1 MDGNHRGQDTNPST
15 SATKFKVRRS
25 SPTLFDKPLFEMAI
39 LIDGKK
45 IAADVRTEV
54 RHEVAAWTSDGHTS
68 PYLAVVLVGNN
79 PASAS
84 YVRGK
89 IKASQNVG
97 IAGDTLKFDENISEE
112 ALLEVIHDL
121 NTSPHVS
128 GILVQLPLP
137 DHLDASRV
145 ISALNPNKDVD
156 GLHTV
161 NAGRLAADIQGFV
174 PCTPAGIV
182 ELLRR
187 ANIDTEG
194 KHAVI
199 IGRSS
204 LVGRPLASLL
214 LRKENNATVTV
225 CHSRTQNLPEICR
238 QADILVAAIGR
249 AHFVTE
255 DMIKSGA
262 TIIDVGINRVDDPAH
277 ARGYRLTGD
286 VDFDAVSKIAGYI
299 TPVPGGVGPMTI
311 AMLLKNTMVAA
322 RILN

>member
-1 MDGNHRGQDTNPST
+1 
-15 SATKFKVRRS
+15 
-25 SPTLFDKPLFEMAI
+25 MAI
-39 LIDGKK
+39 LIDGKE
-45 IAADVRTEV
+45 IAADVRKEV
-54 RHEVAAWTSDGHTS
+54 RHEVAAWTSEGHAP
-68 PYLAVVLVGNN
+68 PYLAVVLVGDN

-97 IAGDTLKFDENISEE
+97 IAGDTLKFDENISEK

-145 ISALNPNKDVD
+145 ISALNPDKDVD

-161 NAGRLAADIQGFV
+161 NAGRLAAGLPGFV

-187 ANIDTEG
+187 ANIDIEG

-204 LVGRPLASLL
+204 LVGRPLGSLL
-214 LRKENNATVTV
+214 LRKENNATVTI
-225 CHSRTQNLPEICR
+225 CHSRTQNLPEVCC
-238 QADILVAAIGR
+238 QSDILVAAIGR
-249 AHFVTE
+249 AHFVTAE
-255 DMIKSGA
+255 MVKPGA
-262 TIIDVGINRVDDPAH
+262 AVIDVGINRIDDLTR

-286 VDFDAVSKIAGYI
+286 VDFEAVSKIAGYI

-311 AMLLKNTMVAA
+311 AMLLKNTMTAA
-322 RILN
+322 RLLN

>member
-1 MDGNHRGQDTNPST
+1 
-15 SATKFKVRRS
+15 
-25 SPTLFDKPLFEMAI
+25 MAI
-39 LIDGKK
+39 LIDGKE
-45 IAADVRTEV
+45 IAADVRKEV
-54 RHEVAAWTSDGHTS
+54 RHEVATWTSEGHAP

-97 IAGDTLKFDENISEE
+97 IAGDTLKFDENISEK
-112 ALLEVIHDL
+112 ALLEVIDDL

-156 GLHTV
+156 GLHTI
-161 NAGRLAADIQGFV
+161 NAGRLATGLPGFV

-187 ANIDTEG
+187 ANIDIEV

-199 IGRSS
+199 LGRSS
-204 LVGRPLASLL
+204 LVGRPLGSLL
-214 LRKENNATVTV
+214 LRKENNATVTI
-225 CHSRTQNLPEICR
+225 CHSRTQNLPEVCR
-238 QADILVAAIGR
+238 QSDILIAAIGR
-249 AHFVTE
+249 AHFVTAE
-255 DMIKSGA
+255 MVKPGA
-262 TIIDVGINRVDDPAH
+262 AVIDVGINRIDDPTR

-286 VDFDAVSKIAGYI
+286 VDFEAVSKIAGYI

-311 AMLLKNTMVAA
+311 AMLLKNTMAAA
-322 RILN
+322 RLLN

>member
-1 MDGNHRGQDTNPST
+1 
-15 SATKFKVRRS
+15 
-25 SPTLFDKPLFEMAI
+25 MAI

-45 IAADVRTEV
+45 NAADVRKEV
-54 RHEVAAWTSDGHTS
+54 RHEVYAWTSEGHAP
-68 PYLAVVLVGNN
+68 PYLAVVLVGDN

-161 NAGRLAADIQGFV
+161 NAGRLAADLPGFV

-187 ANIDTEG
+187 ANIDIEE

-204 LVGRPLASLL
+204 LVGRPLGSLL
-214 LRKENNATVTV
+214 LRKENNATVTI
-225 CHSRTQNLPEICR
+225 CHSRTRNLSEVCR

-249 AHFVTE
+249 AHFVTAE
-255 DMIKSGA
+255 MVKPGA
-262 TIIDVGINRVDDPAH
+262 AVIDVGINRIDDPTH

-286 VDFDAVSKIAGYI
+286 VDFEAVSKIAGYI

-311 AMLLKNTMVAA
+311 AMLLKNTMTAA
-322 RILN
+322 RLLN

>member
-1 MDGNHRGQDTNPST
+1 
-15 SATKFKVRRS
+15 
-25 SPTLFDKPLFEMAI
+25 MAI
-39 LIDGKK
+39 LIDGKE
-45 IAADVRTEV
+45 IAADVRKEV
-54 RHEVAAWTSDGHTS
+54 RHEVAAWTSEGHAP

-112 ALLEVIHDL
+112 ALLEIIHDL

-137 DHLDASRV
+137 GHLDASRV

-156 GLHTV
+156 GLHTR
-161 NAGRLAADIQGFV
+161 NAGRLATGLPGFV

-187 ANIDTEG
+187 ANIDIEG

-204 LVGRPLASLL
+204 LVGRPLGSLL
-214 LRKENNATVTV
+214 LRKENNATVTI
-225 CHSRTQNLPEICR
+225 CHSRTQNLPEVCR
-238 QADILVAAIGR
+238 HADILVAAIGR
-249 AHFVTE
+249 AHFVTAE
-255 DMIKSGA
+255 MVKPGA
-262 TIIDVGINRVDDPAH
+262 AVVDVGINRIDDPTH
-277 ARGYRLTGD
+277 PRGYRLTGD
-286 VDFDAVSKIAGYI
+286 VDFEEVSKIAGYI

-311 AMLLKNTMVAA
+311 AMLLKNTMTAA
-322 RILN
+322 RRLN